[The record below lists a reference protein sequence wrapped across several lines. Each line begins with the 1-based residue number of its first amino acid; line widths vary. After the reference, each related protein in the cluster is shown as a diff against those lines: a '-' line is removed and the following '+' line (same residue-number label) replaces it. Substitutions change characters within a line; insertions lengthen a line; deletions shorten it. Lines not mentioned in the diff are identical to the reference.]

1 MISIGSGFKVESSN
15 QCERSD
21 QETMNKVSMKGGE
34 ATGEGTPKATGLG
47 YSFGKRTE
55 IGTHA
60 LAKYRACDRPD
71 HSLSGRAVT

>member
-1 MISIGSGFKVESSN
+1 MVSIGSGFKVETSN

-21 QETMNKVSMKGGE
+21 HETMNKLSLKGGE
-34 ATGEGTPKATGLG
+34 GTGEGTPKATGLG

-60 LAKYRACDRPD
+60 LQSMERRGGSD
-71 HSLSGRAVT
+71 

>member
-21 QETMNKVSMKGGE
+21 HEIINKVSLKGE

-60 LAKYRACDRPD
+60 LQSMERRAGSEQDV
-71 HSLSGRAVT
+71 SSNG